1 MESNALSAS
10 KHQLAP
16 QVQHD
21 DDDEIDLL
29 KLWQAIARRKW
40 SIIALTLVV
49 AMVAMLIVQSM
60 TPIYRASTTVLISP
74 KQGNVVSIEQAYGLE
89 GSGNEYLETQFEL
102 LKSRTLAERV
112 VNELQLTMHPEFD
125 PRQKEASLIDIKGW
139 ISKITPSSLES
150 DDFPE
155 NIEEDLGLTEEA
167 IFDSVVQKFMGRIS
181 IEQQG
186 KSVLVSVQVDMADR
200 HLATQAVNRL
210 ARGFI
215 ESQLEVTM
223 AMSASATSWMN
234 SRLGELRSEL
244 KAAEAQLQ
252 KFREK
257 ENLVDLGGVST
268 ISGGELAATSNRM
281 VDARSN
287 RAEAQSLYQQVQSMK
302 DGGWRK
308 LATVSS
314 VLGDPLIQQY
324 KANEARAKA
333 KVDELS
339 KRYGDRHPA
348 MESAKTELAAAEASL
363 RGQVEQVV
371 AAIERNYRL
380 AVANEASLRRSV
392 DENKAQIQDIS
403 RKEFQLR
410 EYQREVDTSR
420 QLYDTFL
427 VRLKETA
434 ATSDVDTAN
443 AIIVDQALVPNVPI
457 KPQKALIVLLA
468 TFLAALVGVGLSLLQ
483 EMLNNTFKTPDDVE
497 SKLNLPVLGI
507 LPLIK
512 KKQRKEIANL
522 FDRGTDKTFSE
533 SIRTIRTS
541 IVLAGLGKPHKVTV
555 VTSSVPGEGKSIIAA
570 NLAIA
575 LGQMEKV
582 LLIDADMRRPALAK
596 NFEFPV
602 GAPGLANVIAGTA
615 TFEESIQQVHGVD
628 MLSAGAVPPN
638 PLELL
643 SSKDFV
649 EFIERVKNE
658 YDRIIIDSPPIQA
671 VSDALMLG
679 TLANALIYVIKSDD
693 TAIPL
698 AIKGVGQLLQSNAPV
713 TGVVLNQ
720 VDMEK
725 AKKNGYKY
733 SGYYDYYGYS
743 SSEAKT

>member
-167 IFDSVVQKFMGRIS
+167 IFDSVVQKFMGRIN
-181 IEQQG
+181 IEQKG

-410 EYQREVDTSR
+410 EYQSEVDTSR